1 MKEIFKKEK
10 PEGVIHFAA
19 DKAVGESVENPLK
32 YFSNVSNLIL
42 LLKVVDEFKIKSFV
56 FSSSCTVYG
65 KPCAVPVVEST
76 PIKPLSPYGETKQMG
91 EKILL
96 DYFKTKGIVAFPYF
110 DILINWCSLQ
120 WKNRGITIG
129 VPNNLIPF
137 IGKQQQERGVDC
149 VWERLRHP

>member
-1 MKEIFKKEK
+1 MWECERHERDIQKEK

-32 YFSNVSNLIL
+32 YFENNVSNLIH

-65 KPCAVPVVEST
+65 KPYYHTCGRINT
-76 PIKPLSPYGETKQMG
+76 NKTGTFSPYGETKQMG

-96 DYFKTKGIVAFPYF
+96 DYFKKQKNCNLSLLRYF
-110 DILINWCSLQ
+110 NPIGAHSGKNW
-120 WKNRGITIG
+120 GIT
-129 VPNNLIPF
+129 NRCA
-137 IGKQQQERGVDC
+137 K
-149 VWERLRHP
+149 